1 MLTNS
6 SKIHLLSGFKTS
18 QLISNAFYKFR
29 FNPFLNIQNT
39 KKKSVFDQVDFNPY
53 HIYKKNQRK
62 RNTQEKFEDENYK
75 WEIIPSPVKEKGK
88 NLMHVL
94 SQEERNKMIKIDGGR
109 KEAIRLGDKIEVEY
123 YHSMTS
129 KKLHKYRGVVVS
141 SKRPHSLTYSFK
153 FLTMVAGSYVMLE
166 YPYHSPMLHSIK
178 VVNPSTLKK
187 DNRRRHIY
195 SIRKIKDFGN
205 KLNEVI
211 KGGKKMNI
219 NKAAKK
225 ELKKI
230 ESQKESIILE

>member
-1 MLTNS
+1 MLANS
-6 SKIHLLSGFKTS
+6 SKNHLLSGFKSS
-18 QLISNAFYKFR
+18 QLFSHTFYKFK
-29 FNPFLNIQNT
+29 FNNFLNIEKT
-39 KKKSVFDQVDFNPY
+39 KKKSVFDQMDFNPY
-53 HIYKKNQRK
+53 HLYKKNQRK

-88 NLMHVL
+88 TLMHIL
-94 SQEERNKMIKIDGGR
+94 NQEERSKMIKIDGGR

-129 KKLHKYRGVVVS
+129 KKLHTYRGVVVS
-141 SKRPHSLTYSFK
+141 SKRPYSLTYSFK
-153 FLTMVAGSYVMLE
+153 FLTMVAGSHVMLE
-166 YPYHSPMLHSIK
+166 YPYHSPMLHSVK
-178 VVNPSTLKK
+178 VVTPSTLKK

-205 KLNEVI
+205 KLNEVM
-211 KGGKKMNI
+211 KGGKKMNL
-219 NKAAKK
+219 NKSAKK